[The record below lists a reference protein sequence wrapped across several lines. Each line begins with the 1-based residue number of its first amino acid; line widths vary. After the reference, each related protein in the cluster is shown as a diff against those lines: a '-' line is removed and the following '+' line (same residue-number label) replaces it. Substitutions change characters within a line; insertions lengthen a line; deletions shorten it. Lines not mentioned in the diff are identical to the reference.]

1 MTRSQAR
8 IYSEDVWDSINGPN
22 LVEHILPT
30 RPRADLVLRK
40 SADHTI
46 RSVLL
51 RKV

>member
-1 MTRSQAR
+1 
-8 IYSEDVWDSINGPN
+8 VWDSINGPN

-40 SADHTI
+40 ADDHTI